1 VKLTDWK
8 DEALNVRL
16 ANAFGA
22 VACAGLM
29 AYALYAQHGLG
40 LEPCPLCIL
49 QRLAVIALGCVF
61 LVAALHPAGMAA
73 RRVYAVLLGL
83 VALLGSGVAG
93 RHVWLTT
100 LPPERVPACGPGL
113 DFMLESFP
121 LSETLSMVLSG
132 SGECAKVTWQ
142 LLGLGM
148 PAWVLIALVSLGTF
162 GVVWNWRRPKSRDR
176 RQGAPQSA

>member
-1 VKLTDWK
+1 M
-8 DEALNVRL
+8 NVRI
-16 ANAFGA
+16 ANALA
-22 VACAGLM
+22 ALACAGLM

-61 LVAALHPAGMAA
+61 LVAALHPAGMRG
-73 RRVYAVLLGL
+73 RRAYAVLLGL

-121 LSETLSMVLSG
+121 LSEALGMVLSG
-132 SGECAKVTWQ
+132 SGECAKVTWR

-148 PAWVLIALVSLGTF
+148 PAWVLIALVSLGAF
-162 GVVWNWRRPKSRDR
+162 GMVANWRRPRSREL
-176 RQGAPQSA
+176 AQSARESA